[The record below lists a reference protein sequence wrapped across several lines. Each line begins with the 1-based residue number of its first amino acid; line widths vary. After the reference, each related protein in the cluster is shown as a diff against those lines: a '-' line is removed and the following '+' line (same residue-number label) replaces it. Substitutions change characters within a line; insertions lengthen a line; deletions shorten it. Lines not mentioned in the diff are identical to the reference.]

1 MDGRTLD
8 TWTEETTGSNL
19 GEGGTDMSPGG
30 LAGWL
35 PAFLHKSAVVT
46 YADFVGFC
54 VKLFVGDAVAS
65 VATRAWGL
73 I

>member
-8 TWTEETTGSNL
+8 TWTEETGSNL

-30 LAGWL
+30 LA
-35 PAFLHKSAVVT
+35 AFLHKSAVVT

-54 VKLFVGDAVAS
+54 VNLFVGDAVG
-65 VATRAWGL
+65 RAWGL